1 VTFDD
6 EHRFLAGVR
15 RALGVG
21 TPREAPPGLFHR
33 SPSPRSRELLERI
46 RRRAGKETRS
56 LMGRLKAAA
65 GPLKIDL
72 HCVSGPA
79 DAAAVIARIAAEAS
93 PEWGDRKEVAAWRH
107 WRIESL
113 RLSDVLDVPV
123 FFSEPDDRLP
133 PAAARRQLQ
142 RRLSKSVIG
151 VTAAEFCLADT
162 ATVVLRTR
170 PGQARGVSLLPSVHV
185 AVVESGRLIAD
196 LAELYALLRW
206 DPDQRADGL
215 STCLTLVSGPSKTAD
230 IEATLVHGA
239 HGPRALHL
247 IVVDRGKSLDSASQI
262 QL

>member
-6 EHRFLAGVR
+6 QDRFLADVR

-21 TPREAPPGLFHR
+21 TPREAPPGLFQR
-33 SPSPRSRELLERI
+33 SPSPQSRELLERV
-46 RRRAGKETRS
+46 RRRAGIETQS
-56 LMGRLKAAA
+56 LMDRLQAAA
-65 GPLKIDL
+65 SPLKIDL

-79 DAAAVIARIAAEAS
+79 DATAVIAQIAAETS
-93 PEWGDRKEVAAWRH
+93 PEWGDRKEVVAWRH
-107 WRIESL
+107 PLVESL

-123 FFSEPDDRLP
+123 FFSEPDERRP
-133 PAAARRQLQ
+133 PAAARRQLR
-142 RRLSKSVIG
+142 RRLAKSAIG

-185 AVVESGRLIAD
+185 AVIESSRLIAD

-206 DPDQRADGL
+206 HPAQRADGL
-215 STCLTLVSGPSKTAD
+215 STCLALISGPSKTAD

-239 HGPRALHL
+239 HGPGALHL
-247 IVVDRGKSLDSASQI
+247 IVVDRGKNLDSGS
-262 QL
+262 